1 MEKTVI
7 IDGKSIT
14 FKCTGGTMLR
24 YRNQFNRE
32 FLVDLEKLQDINKP
46 GYLENL
52 TLEPF
57 ERILW
62 TMAKTADKEIPDLQA
77 WLDSFDFFPTL
88 EIWKEVQDMVIKS
101 LRVQPKNE

>member
-1 MEKTVI
+1 MEKTVV
-7 IDGKSIT
+7 IDGKNIN

-32 FLVDLEKLQDINKP
+32 FLVDLEKLKDVNKP
-46 GYLENL
+46 GNLENL